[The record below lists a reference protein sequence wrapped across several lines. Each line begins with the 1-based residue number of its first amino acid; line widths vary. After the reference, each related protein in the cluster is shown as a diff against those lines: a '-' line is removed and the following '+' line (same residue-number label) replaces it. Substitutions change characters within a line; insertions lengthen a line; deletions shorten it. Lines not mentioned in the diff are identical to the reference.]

1 MGRGKKINFL
11 PHFLFQ
17 DFCVVLHLSALR
29 KKMNIKDYRKKEKK
43 FYKLGCL
50 YINSFMILIY
60 DKKYDIPVN
69 NKTML
74 KNYTQ
79 KVLIKQESSRDTKI
93 NGWK

>member
-1 MGRGKKINFL
+1 
-11 PHFLFQ
+11 
-17 DFCVVLHLSALR
+17 
-29 KKMNIKDYRKKEKK
+29 
-43 FYKLGCL
+43 
-50 YINSFMILIY
+50 MILIY